1 MNMPESMY
9 DYRPE
14 MDTVRYI
21 GDCHVCCVEIYE
33 NDDYR
38 YRNGALMHEECVD
51 TYEEE
56 DEDDY

>member
-14 MDTVRYI
+14 RNTVQYI
-21 GDCHVCCVEIYE
+21 GDCHVCGIEIHN

-38 YRNGALMHEECVD
+38 YRNGALMHENCVD
-51 TYEEE
+51 EYEEE
-56 DEDDY
+56 DDYE